1 MPEYIT
7 REGMERL
14 NKRISFLLE
23 TERPKVVKQVATAR
37 EMGDLKENAE
47 YHAARERQRHIDDE
61 VGRLK
66 SRAAILKVVDTDTI
80 PKDAVRFGAYVDA
93 EEISKSETHHYRLVG
108 VDEVNHEVEGVQL
121 ISVASPIGKAMIG
134 KKVGEMFVVKAPIG
148 DRNFK
153 VLNIK

>member
-23 TERPKVVKQVATAR
+23 KERPKVVKQVATAR

-61 VGRLK
+61 LTRLK
-66 SRAAILKVVDTDTI
+66 SRAAILKVVDTNTI
-80 PKDAVRFGAYVDA
+80 PKDAIRFGAYVEA
-93 EEISKSETHHYRLVG
+93 EEIDESKIHHFRLVG
-108 VDEVNHEVEGVQL
+108 VDEVNHVVEGVQL

-134 KKVGEMFVVKAPIG
+134 KKNGEEFIVKAPIG
-148 DRNFK
+148 DRKFK